1 MKLNFKHRSSL
12 PELMDDPN
20 LPKEQLNVALR
31 DITKVNRYLGG
42 NQITVAGIRQLMRSQ
57 PDKTEWSIVD
67 VGCGNG
73 EMIRHIA
80 KTFKKGSHKF
90 HLKGVDINGES
101 IKMAKEFSSDL
112 KNVDFE
118 VVDILNITSK
128 ELPCDILVCNLT
140 MHHFSDAE
148 IHIFLAKFY
157 KLAAVGVVINDLHR
171 SVIAYQLF
179 RGFSRIFMKSPIAR
193 HDGRISIARGFRLE
207 ELKQFSQHLGFKSDS
222 IRWKWAFRYLWV
234 IKKI

>member
-1 MKLNFKHRSSL
+1 MKLNFTHRSSL
-12 PELMDDPN
+12 PELMDDPT

-42 NQITVAGIRQLMRSQ
+42 NQITVAGIRQLMQSQ
-57 PDKTEWSIVD
+57 PEKKEWSIVD
-67 VGCGNG
+67 VGCGDG
-73 EMIRHIA
+73 EMLRHIA
-80 KTFKKGSHKF
+80 VTFAKSPLVF
-90 HLKGVDINGES
+90 NLKGVDINKES
-101 IKMAKEFSSDL
+101 IQMAQEKAKDYDS
-112 KNVDFE
+112 VHFE
-118 VVDILNITSK
+118 VMDILKITP
-128 ELPCDILVCNLT
+128 EALPCDILLCNLT

-148 IHIFLAKFY
+148 IYIFLSKFY
-157 KLAAVGVVINDLHR
+157 KLSSVGVVINDLHR

-193 HDGRISIARGFRLE
+193 HDGRISIARGFKLN
-207 ELKQFSQHLGFKSDS
+207 ELKKFSQHLGFKSDS

>member
-20 LPKEQLNVALR
+20 LPKEQLNVALK
-31 DITKVNRYLGG
+31 DITKVNRFLGG
-42 NQITVAGIRQLMRSQ
+42 NQITIAGIRQLMQSQ
-57 PDKTEWSIVD
+57 PDKKEWSIVD
-67 VGCGNG
+67 VGCGDG
-73 EMIRHIA
+73 EMLRHIA
-80 KTFKKGSHKF
+80 VTFAKGIHTL
-90 HLKGVDINGES
+90 HLKGVDINKES
-101 IKMAKEFSSDL
+101 IKMAQELSEDFN
-112 KNVDFE
+112 NVHYD
-118 VVDILNITSK
+118 VVDILKITP
-128 ELPCDILVCNLT
+128 EALPCDILLCNLT

-157 KLAAVGVVINDLHR
+157 KLASVGVVINDLHR

-193 HDGRISIARGFRLE
+193 HDGRISIARGFRME